1 MSARRIAALL
11 LMFVLLLGASGVS
24 AQTTAPLRT
33 EVPESGEFAINILQN
48 GAQITDSFSGYVG
61 TKLYGFQ
68 GVEGDVVSVTMT
80 QITDGLDPFLVILGP
95 NGEVVASDD
104 DSGSPFLAS
113 AIEGVV
119 LPATGSYFIIAS
131 SYVNIDAILEDP
143 LLEEQEY
150 TLTLNGNSDVSGQG
164 VDPDMLNITATE
176 VDFGQRYDGTS
187 TVDTPATYYL
197 IGANA
202 GQVLDIAV
210 DANFESII
218 HLFDAVGNRIGVSID
233 PTRSG
238 DTNALRGFEMPYTG
252 GYLLVITD
260 IFFYSAPEGENAEL
274 PFTGGEYSLNI
285 TAR

>member
-1 MSARRIAALL
+1 MSVRRITTLL
-11 LMFVLLLGASGVS
+11 LVIILALGASVAS

-33 EVPESGEFAINILQN
+33 EVPESGEFAINILQS
-48 GAQITDSFSGYVG
+48 GARITDSFSGFVG

-113 AIEGVV
+113 AIEGAI

-150 TLTLNGNSDVSGQG
+150 TLTLDGNSDVSAQG
-164 VDPDMLNITATE
+164 VDPNLLNITATE
-176 VDFGQRYDGTS
+176 VDFGQRYNGTS
-187 TVDTPATYYL
+187 TVETPATYYL

-202 GQVLDIAV
+202 GQVLDFALSS
-210 DANFESII
+210 NFDSII

-233 PTRSG
+233 PERTGRNNLF
-238 DTNALRGFEMPYTG
+238 DFEMPYTG
-252 GYLLVITD
+252 GYLLIVTD
-260 IFFYSAPEGENAEL
+260 IFFYSAPEGEDATL
-274 PFTGGEYSLNI
+274 PFTGGDYTLTIS
-285 TAR
+285 AR